1 MILSTVVHA
10 SVGIRRPSKQNFRDE
25 TIFVIEKKTQE
36 SRISGIEIGFE

>member
-25 TIFVIEKKTQE
+25 TIFVIEKKN
-36 SRISGIEIGFE
+36 SRISNIWNRDRI